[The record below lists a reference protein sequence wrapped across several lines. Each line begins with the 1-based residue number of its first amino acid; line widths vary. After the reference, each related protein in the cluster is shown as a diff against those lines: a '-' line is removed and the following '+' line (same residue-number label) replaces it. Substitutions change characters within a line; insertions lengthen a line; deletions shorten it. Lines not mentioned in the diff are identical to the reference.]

1 MNLSI
6 TKQDNKFVVLQNG
19 VPIVLPDMPYEFISL
34 EDAIR
39 AIDIIKTQ
47 NYVTNILKGY
57 GL

>member
-6 TKQDNKFVVLQNG
+6 TKQDNKFIILENNTVVTYSN
-19 VPIVLPDMPYEFISL
+19 LPNEFVSL